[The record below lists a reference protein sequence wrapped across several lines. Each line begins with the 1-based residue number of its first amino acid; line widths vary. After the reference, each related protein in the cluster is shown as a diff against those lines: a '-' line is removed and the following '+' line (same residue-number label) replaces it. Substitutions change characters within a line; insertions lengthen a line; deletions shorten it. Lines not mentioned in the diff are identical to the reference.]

1 MMKRHER
8 IGFFLVTM
16 MMCHLSHLRSGSV
29 LGFNYNSRRYGRNVM
44 RSYALGQTLCN
55 WYKVPTVINSVQY
68 YGRSKRGFS
77 YGASGIYNTRWWE
90 NYNLDFD
97 DEDYYDY
104 YYNYEYESPSA
115 ETYVDVSS
123 DYYYDVQRRPQKTS
137 YWNLRNTFSS
147 FYGYNNLN
155 GGSSCLHCCC
165 SETPAQ
171 NAKSLLN
178 LFMGI
183 YKRK

>member
-1 MMKRHER
+1 
-8 IGFFLVTM
+8 
-16 MMCHLSHLRSGSV
+16 
-29 LGFNYNSRRYGRNVM
+29 M

-147 FYGYNNLN
+147 FYGYNNFN

-183 YKRK
+183 YKRKQYKYMKLVFFSTSMSY